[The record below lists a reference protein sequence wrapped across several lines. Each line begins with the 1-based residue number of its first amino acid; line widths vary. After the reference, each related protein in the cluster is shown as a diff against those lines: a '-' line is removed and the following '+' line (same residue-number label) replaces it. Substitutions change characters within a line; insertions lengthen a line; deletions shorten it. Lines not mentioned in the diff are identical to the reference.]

1 MIESVSGV
9 KSYGS
14 EDRSWKFQQK
24 GTAGHRRSQNR
35 KIHTIHVFHG
45 VHEVA
50 LCLRDDPVVPCMA
63 LSMNELLD
71 ARVFHVWM
79 LTHGSILV
87 GKSLCKV
94 IRRGARRIHAVID
107 DCGEAETRAARCLL
121 LTRKFFSLAAASAC
135 LEPLHCEPSWE
146 S

>member
-1 MIESVSGV
+1 MKIEVGNFNRRV
-9 KSYGS
+9 
-14 EDRSWKFQQK
+14 Q
-24 GTAGHRRSQNR
+24 RRSQNR

-45 VHEVA
+45 VPEVA
-50 LCLRDDPVVPCMA
+50 LCLRDGGC
-63 LSMNELLD
+63 
-71 ARVFHVWM
+71 W

>member
-24 GTAGHRRSQNR
+24 GTAGQRRSQNR

-50 LCLRDDPVVPCMA
+50 LCLR
-63 LSMNELLD
+63 D